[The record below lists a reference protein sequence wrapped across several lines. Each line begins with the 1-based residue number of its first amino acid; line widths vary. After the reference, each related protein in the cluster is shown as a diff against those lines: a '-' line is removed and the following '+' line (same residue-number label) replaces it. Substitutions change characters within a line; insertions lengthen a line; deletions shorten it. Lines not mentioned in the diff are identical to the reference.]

1 MSGHPKEGRARRNSP
16 SEKETLL
23 FGSRI
28 EAAKTNSTRDLI
40 DVDDDVLLRRRRPSL
55 TVWLWQREIRKP
67 AADVAGAVGGARFRV
82 GAVKNTRV
90 ANIDTNTAIAAVLMI

>member
-1 MSGHPKEGRARRNSP
+1 MEGRARRNSP

-40 DVDDDVLLRRRRPSL
+40 DVDDGLLRRRRPSL